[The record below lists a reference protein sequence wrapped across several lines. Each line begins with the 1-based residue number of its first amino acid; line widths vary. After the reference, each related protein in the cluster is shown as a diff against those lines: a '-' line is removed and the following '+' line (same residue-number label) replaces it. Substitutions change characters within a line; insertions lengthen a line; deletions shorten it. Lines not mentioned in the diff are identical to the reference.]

1 MENKFNIL
9 IIKLLITFPLWISSC
24 GNEQLSDLS
33 ETIYVRRNGADMPAR
48 IFGNG
53 SDKIFLIILHGGP
66 GGDGFTYRLLDFAKK
81 LEKHYALVYYDQ
93 RGQGMSQGHYSKD
106 DVSVE
111 EMVKDVGALARVLKH
126 KYGSDSQ
133 LFIMGHSW
141 GGTLGSA
148 VMITEKQHLFK
159 GWIEVDGAHDIPQL
173 NRALVR
179 MIHEIG
185 NQQIAQGNSSNFWLD
200 AQKTASKVD
209 TTKEEMDAFGDLNSV
224 AHNAEDHLE
233 KADLINTPD
242 NKLSFA
248 ETFSALTSQTN
259 SLTSLITGISTQNIL
274 VEKGLETISLTDEL
288 HKIKIPTLL
297 LWGRWDFVVPV
308 DLGYS
313 AYEKIGSASK
323 KLVIFEKSA
332 HSPMA
337 NEPENFNAEI
347 INFIELHRD

>member
-1 MENKFNIL
+1 MQNKF
-9 IIKLLITFPLWISSC
+9 KLLIVNFLMILSFGVSSC
-24 GNEQLSDLS
+24 GNEKLADLS
-33 ETIYVRRNGADMPAR
+33 ETIYIRRNGADMPAR

-53 SDKIFLIILHGGP
+53 SDKVFLIILHGGP
-66 GGDGFTYRLLDFAKK
+66 GGDGFTYRLLDFAKN

-111 EMVKDVGALARVLKH
+111 EMVEDVGALAKVIKH
-126 KYGSDSQ
+126 KYGDDSQ

-179 MIHEIG
+179 MIYEIG
-185 NQQIAQGNSSNFWLD
+185 NDQIAQGNSSNFWLD

-209 TTKEEMDAFGDLNSV
+209 TTKEDMDAFGDLNSI
-224 AHNAEDHLE
+224 AHEAETHLE
-233 KADLINTPD
+233 DADLINASD
-242 NKLSFA
+242 NKLSVA

-259 SLTSLITGISTQNIL
+259 GLTSLITGLSTQNIL
-274 VEKGLETISLTDEL
+274 NEKGLETISLTDEL
-288 HKIKIPTLL
+288 YKIKIPTLL

-313 AYEKIGSASK
+313 AYEKIGSTSK

-337 NEPENFNAEI
+337 NEPENFNAEVV
-347 INFIELHRD
+347 NFIELHRE